1 MRRHAVQGVAVN
13 AADSDQRP
21 ILRAG
26 LAAVVVADLIFF
38 HFAVREARSAAL
50 ERGLAISGLVEALSH
65 PLIVSAVVLAGV
77 VAIVVFASAP
87 ARRRS
92 GLVSLMAL
100 VFLSTVHAQ
109 LFGSPWRHLFYSGLC
124 LAGWLVGL
132 SVSRRNG
139 ELTDESYARV
149 GSIALLGAAYFNA
162 GVSKIAFG
170 GLDWISGLPV
180 QAAIVAQ
187 DGLVADSVVS
197 AYRYWV
203 VTTPAVAALFSIL
216 TVGFELAGPLML
228 IGRRVG
234 VFVVLGLVA
243 MHLNLYVLT
252 PILYWEPMVLLPL
265 FGLSPDT
272 RDLPYARSS
281 MAPAFLQGRAFVF
294 AAVLLGVGA
303 MIAIGHQA
311 ARFADARRVRPPESA
326 AREVPPEVPPVAPAP
341 PTGNQPA
348 APSALRNVG
357 PFTVGQNVADS
368 WSIDALIVT
377 DEAVILELAG
387 QPGRSRFELTCRSQF
402 RSPFDLGKAHI
413 LYSQHTEFS
422 ALEAAGW
429 ALRRQLEAAVQGSDV
444 CDRLAEW
451 REAAR

>member
-1 MRRHAVQGVAVN
+1 MS
-13 AADSDQRP
+13 AADAEQRP
-21 ILRAG
+21 VLRAG
-26 LAAVVVADLIFF
+26 LAAVVAADLISF
-38 HFAVREARSAAL
+38 HFVVREARAAAL
-50 ERGLAISGLVEALSH
+50 ERGMALGAVEALSQ
-65 PLIVSAVVLAGV
+65 PLIVSAVVVAGV
-77 VAIVVFASAP
+77 VAIVVFAAAP
-87 ARRRS
+87 GRRRA
-92 GLVSLMAL
+92 GLVSLAAL
-100 VFLSTVHAQ
+100 VFLSTVHSQ
-109 LFGSPWRHLFYSGLC
+109 LFGSPWRHLFYSGLG

-132 SVSRRNG
+132 SLSRRTG
-139 ELTDESYARV
+139 ERTDESFARV

-252 PILYWEPMVLLPL
+252 PILYWQSMVLLPL
-265 FGLSPDT
+265 FGLSPDSRDSPYT
-272 RDLPYARSS
+272 RPSL
-281 MAPAFLQGRAFVF
+281 APAFLQGGAFVF

-303 MIAIGHQA
+303 LGAIGHQA
-311 ARFADARRVRPPESA
+311 SRFADARRVRPPATA
-326 AREVPPEVPPVAPAP
+326 ALEVPPVAPPA
-341 PTGNQPA
+341 PTGDQPA
-348 APSALRNVG
+348 APVALRNVG
-357 PFTVGQNVADS
+357 PFAVGQNVADS
-368 WSIDALIVT
+368 WSIDALVID

-387 QPGRSRFELTCRSQF
+387 RPGRVRFELTCRSQF
-402 RSPFDLGKAHI
+402 RSPFDLDRAHI
-413 LYSQHTEFS
+413 LYSQHAEFS

-429 ALRRQLEAAVQGSDV
+429 ALRRQLEAAAQGSDV

-451 REAAR
+451 RAAAR